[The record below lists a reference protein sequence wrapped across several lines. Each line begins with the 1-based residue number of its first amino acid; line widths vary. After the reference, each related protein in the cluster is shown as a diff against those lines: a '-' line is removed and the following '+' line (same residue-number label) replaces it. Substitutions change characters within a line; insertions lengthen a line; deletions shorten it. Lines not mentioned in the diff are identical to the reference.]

1 MGVFDAIV
9 VNVLI
14 KIIQAVVKG
23 KCCKLAT
30 HALSRKQGLL
40 STFGEQ
46 MRQIS
51 KNYKTANFMGPS
63 VEAKIFL
70 GR

>member
-1 MGVFDAIV
+1 M
-9 VNVLI
+9 
-14 KIIQAVVKG
+14 KG

-40 STFGEQ
+40 YTFGEQ

-51 KNYKTANFMGPS
+51 KNYKTANLMDLR

-70 GR
+70 GRL